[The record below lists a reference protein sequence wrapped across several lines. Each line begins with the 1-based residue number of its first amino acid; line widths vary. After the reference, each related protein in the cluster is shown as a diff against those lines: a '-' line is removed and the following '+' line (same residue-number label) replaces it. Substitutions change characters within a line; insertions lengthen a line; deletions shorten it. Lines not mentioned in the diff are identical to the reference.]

1 MAGFWSRSRRVRSRE
16 FLFDPRLQLLERRE
30 GLLELAQLGV
40 RGPLVGST
48 EEAERL
54 QPVDGGG
61 GKSIAG
67 APLCLRLAEPP
78 ADPLGQR
85 REPRRLARKRRSVNG
100 QLRL

>member
-1 MAGFWSRSRRVRSRE
+1 MAGFWSRSRRVLSRE

-30 GLLELAQLGV
+30 GLLELAELGV

-61 GKSIAG
+61 REIIAG
-67 APLCLRLAEPP
+67 APLDLRLAEPR
-78 ADPLGQR
+78 ADPLGPRRQR
-85 REPRRLARKRRSVNG
+85 RRSPARVSA
-100 QLRL
+100 